1 MKLDK
6 YGDKLV
12 TEKESLPKMPRL
24 AFLLL
29 TLLQCSMVVVNIL
42 VLVLDF
48 LNFYAA
54 FATVPMYV
62 FSYIHFING
71 YNTNVDEFIIPKYI
85 KFVRILS
92 PIIYVATAVPAVFQ
106 LF

>member
-6 YGDKLV
+6 YGDEILEERQKLG
-12 TEKESLPKMPRL
+12 KMPRI

-29 TLLQCSMVVVNIL
+29 SLLQLVLITVNIL

-48 LNFYAA
+48 LNFYVC

-62 FSYIHFING
+62 FSYIHFLNG
-71 YNTNVDEFIIPKYI
+71 YNLNKESFILPIYVKAV
-85 KFVRILS
+85 KILS
-92 PIIYVATAVPAVFQ
+92 PILYILTAVPAIFQ